1 MFQLL
6 IVMIA
11 LSDTQ
16 DNVIV
21 TRFVQFRLSDIFTV
35 IIMVITFFY
44 LLRS

>member
-21 TRFVQFRLSDIFTV
+21 TLYNLDYQIF
-35 IIMVITFFY
+35 
-44 LLRS
+44 LQ